1 MLLVHTSSLG
11 IFNKIKI
18 IRTFSWVINHLTGR
32 LCLPVKQQSCLTG
45 VFPSDIKITGKNGI
59 RTREVG
65 HLPNVLATQRLKP
78 LSHLSI

>member
-1 MLLVHTSSLG
+1 MLLVHTSSLD

-18 IRTFSWVINHLTGR
+18 IKNFSWVINHLTGR
-32 LCLPVKQQSCLTG
+32 LRLPVKQRSCLTG

-59 RTREVG
+59 RTRGVVKI
-65 HLPNVLATQRLKP
+65 LNALAMRRLKP

>member
-18 IRTFSWVINHLTGR
+18 IKTFSWVINH
-32 LCLPVKQQSCLTG
+32 LTG

-59 RTREVG
+59 RTRGVVKI
-65 HLPNVLATQRLKP
+65 LNALAMRRLKP